1 MAVLFEHTGKVT
13 EVDTFTKAVEKI
25 EEGIKKQTNQA
36 TARFKL
42 FTKMAQGD
50 GSFADWYPQIR
61 NQADRCI
68 WDGYNA
74 KYAAMVKNKGK
85 MVASGVPDDMS
96 REAGGPRERFQ
107 MMVVQMINQAIRFGR
122 KSGPDDQQLEEL
134 INRGIIDEQGL

>member
-1 MAVLFEHTGKVT
+1 MCVLFEHTGKVT
-13 EVDTFTKAVEKI
+13 EVDTFAVEKI
-25 EEGIKKQTNQA
+25 EEGIKKQTKQA
-36 TARFKL
+36 MARSKI
-42 FTKMAQGD
+42 FTKMAQRG
-50 GSFADWYPQIR
+50 GSFAEWYPQVR
-61 NQADRCI
+61 DQADRYI
-68 WDGYNA
+68 WDGYDA